1 MEEKGKVFNGKNEES
16 AGNAPGSVEDKFTT
30 KPQSNFHPTV
40 KPTSLM
46 RQLVKMVAPEGA
58 IILDPFAG
66 SGSTGKASVLEG
78 RRFIGIEMTDEYLPI
93 IQGRLEHA
101 IEQRKGTKE

>member
-1 MEEKGKVFNGKNEES
+1 
-16 AGNAPGSVEDKFTT
+16 
-30 KPQSNFHPTV
+30 
-40 KPTSLM
+40 
-46 RQLVKMVAPEGA
+46 MVAPEGA

-101 IEQRKGTKE
+101 IEQRKRTKEWQLSNSEAIWLSS